1 MFQMKSV
8 RSAERVNMTASQE
21 NDETE
26 TDKRRPD
33 FVSAVGR
40 AMSILECFTSDE
52 AVRQRGRLTLTE
64 AAKLTDLSRGTAR
77 RLLLTLAEIHYVD
90 TDGKVFWLTPKLI
103 NLTRG
108 YLMPLGVGEGSA
120 AILKALTSKLDE
132 SASVGILDG
141 GDIVYLERVEVRRI
155 YSSRITNGTRLPAAC
170 TSIGRALLASLSDN
184 DLHNWLR
191 SYPLAQLTEK
201 TITNHDLF
209 WQEIRRIREQGFAII
224 DEELEI
230 GIRSIAVPIVSPNG
244 RTMAA
249 LNASTISAR
258 HEVDDLRND
267 FLPELVKAAQVLSG
281 TMGW

>member
-1 MFQMKSV
+1 MAAKKEDDV
-8 RSAERVNMTASQE
+8 AGGEGRRS
-21 NDETE
+21 
-26 TDKRRPD
+26 D

-40 AMSILECFTSDE
+40 AMSVLECFTSDE
-52 AVRQRGRLTLTE
+52 AVRQRGRLTLTD

-90 TDGKVFWLTPKLI
+90 TDGKYFWLTPKLI
-103 NLTRG
+103 NLSRG
-108 YLMPLGVGEGSA
+108 FLMPLGVGEGSA
-120 AILKALTSKLDE
+120 AILKDLTKTLDE

-141 GDIVYLERVEVRRI
+141 EDIVYIERVEVRRI
-155 YSSRITNGTRLPAAC
+155 YSSRIVNGTRLPAAC
-170 TSIGRALLASLSDN
+170 SSIGRVLLASLSDN

-191 SYPLAQLTEK
+191 SYPLKAMTPK
-201 TITNHDLF
+201 TITDLDQF
-209 WQEIRRIREQGFAII
+209 WQEIRAIQDQGYAII

-230 GIRSIAVPIVSPNG
+230 GIRSISVPIRSPNG

-258 HEVDDLRND
+258 HTVDDLRKD
-267 FLPELVKAAQVLSG
+267 FLPELLDAAQKLSG